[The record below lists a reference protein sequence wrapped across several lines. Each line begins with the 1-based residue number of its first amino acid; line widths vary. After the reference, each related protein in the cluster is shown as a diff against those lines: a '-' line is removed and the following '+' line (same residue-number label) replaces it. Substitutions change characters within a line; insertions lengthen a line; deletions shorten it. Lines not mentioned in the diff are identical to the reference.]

1 MPKPDQTQTPALV
14 SIIIRSM
21 DRTTLGETLASVALQ
36 TCDGIEVILVNAKGG
51 MHSSVT
57 NHFHRFPVRFVNQGG
72 ASLTRP
78 EAANAG
84 LDGATGQYLA
94 FLDDDDALDPDH
106 VSGLLTAVQ
115 AEGGEAVVYA
125 GVRCIERGD
134 AAKKI
139 TRIFG
144 APLQSTAQLLAG
156 NFIPIHAPL
165 FPSHLRQ
172 HARYDE
178 TLATYEDWDFWLQ
191 LAQRTRFVYTHKVT
205 ATYFTGGTSGVSPQK
220 PDMEAVRL
228 ATRVLFAKWMQR
240 TPDEFRNICNLYH
253 ETSAELQKSREEM
266 ISLVRDIA
274 EFRMQHAVLEQQL
287 NAIRSS
293 RSWTWTQPL
302 RRLSTGLGRLITR
315 YRQGNAV
322 T

>member
-1 MPKPDQTQTPALV
+1 MSNPDLIQTPVLV

-21 DRTTLGETLASVALQ
+21 DRTTLIETLASVALQ

-51 MHSSVT
+51 THSRVT
-57 NHFHRFPVRFVNQGG
+57 DHFNRFPVRFVNQGG

-106 VSGLLTAVQ
+106 VSGLLTAAQ

-134 AAKKI
+134 EAQKI

-144 APLQSTAQLLAG
+144 APLESTAQLLAG

-178 TLATYEDWDFWLQ
+178 TLTTYEDWDFWLQ
-191 LAQRTRFVYTHKVT
+191 LAERTRFVYTHKVT
-205 ATYFTGGTSGVSPQK
+205 ATYFTGGTSGVSPQE
-220 PDMEAVRL
+220 PDMDAVRL
-228 ATRVLFAKWMQR
+228 ATRVLFSKWMTR
-240 TPDEFRNICNLYH
+240 APDEFRNICNLYH
-253 ETSAELQKSREEM
+253 VTSAELQKCREEM
-266 ISLVRDIA
+266 ISLACEIA
-274 EFRMQHAVLEQQL
+274 EVRLQHAILEKQL
-287 NAIRSS
+287 NTLRSS

-302 RRLSTGLGRLITR
+302 RRLSTGLGSLIARL
-315 YRQGNAV
+315 
-322 T
+322 